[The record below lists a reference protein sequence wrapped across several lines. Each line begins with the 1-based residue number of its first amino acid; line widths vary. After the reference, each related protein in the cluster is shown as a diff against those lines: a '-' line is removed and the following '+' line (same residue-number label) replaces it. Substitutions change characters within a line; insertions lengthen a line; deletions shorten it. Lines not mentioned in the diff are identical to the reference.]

1 MDVKKTEKQ
10 STKTVVNT
18 TKLVHYSLM
27 LSIAWTIVIILF
39 ATWNVY
45 QTKQTTRAL
54 ANKEARSHFNK
65 DQAFRFWATTHGGV
79 YVSTNERTP
88 PNPHLK
94 HVPERDIISPS
105 GKKLTLMN
113 PAYMLRQVME
123 EFSKSYGVKGRIISL
138 KPFRTQNTPDKWEK
152 SALKAFESGVK
163 EVSELVDIKGE
174 PYMRLIQPMMT
185 KKGCLKCH
193 GFQGYK
199 VGDVRG
205 GVSISVPMSSYLS
218 QEGREIRQL
227 IISYVLIW
235 LFGVGVIYSGF
246 RGLRHRIAE
255 RNQAVIALHESEQ
268 KLSATLN
275 SIGDAVISTD
285 IKGHVAGMN
294 PVAEN
299 LTGWI
304 ESEALGQP
312 LSEVF
317 HIVNVTTRESVENP
331 HEKVLCK
338 GDIVE
343 LADHTVL
350 ISRGGTEFQIA
361 DSGAPIHRNGGVVQG
376 VVLVFR
382 DVTQEYHMEKEL
394 AESETKYR
402 TMMDSMKEPIY
413 ICSSDDTVEYMN
425 KAMIKRTGRDATG
438 EKCFFALHDLE
449 EQCSW
454 CMHDKILKKEYFELN
469 IVSPKDNRSYH
480 VSHSPLIHV
489 DGSISKLTVFRDMTE
504 MLKMES
510 QLRQAQK
517 MESIGTLAG
526 GIAHDFNNILFPIMG
541 HSEMLIDEVAGD
553 SNLKP
558 GLIEIFNGAQR
569 AKDLVQQ
576 ILTFSRQREQKLKPL
591 KIQAVVKEALK
602 LIRSS
607 LPATIEI
614 NLDIQE
620 DCGLIMADPTQI
632 HQIIMNLITNA
643 YHAMEETGG
652 CLDITIRKIELSI
665 NELIDST
672 MEPGAY
678 VCLTVADTGMGM
690 DKSITDRIFDPYFT
704 TKKEGKG
711 TGLGLSVIHGIVKSH
726 EGHISVYSEPGKG
739 TEFHVYLPE
748 TQSQADTQAM
758 KAFLPLEKGSEK
770 ILLVDDKQEIVSI
783 IAKMLDKLGYH
794 VTSRISGIEAFEAF
808 CADPYSFDLVITDLT
823 MPKITGDKLAGKIM
837 KIRPDIPVIL
847 CSGFSEMMS
856 KKKTKSL
863 GIKGFLMKPVLMND
877 LSHKIREVLDKNKN

>member
-1 MDVKKTEKQ
+1 MDAEKKVTQPAKTIIKP
-10 STKTVVNT
+10 TKIVGYALTLAIV
-18 TKLVHYSLM
+18 
-27 LSIAWTIVIILF
+27 WTIVTILF
-39 ATWNVY
+39 AAWNVY
-45 QTKQTTRAL
+45 QKKQTTRAL
-54 ANKEARSHFNK
+54 ANKEARSHFGK

-79 YVSTNERTP
+79 YVLTNERTP
-88 PNPHLK
+88 PNPYLK
-94 HVPERDIISPS
+94 HVPERDIITSS

-113 PAYMLRQVME
+113 PAYMLRQMME
-123 EFSKSYGVKGRIISL
+123 ESSNLYGVKGHIVSL
-138 KPFRTQNTPDKWEK
+138 KPLRAKNTPDEWEE
-152 SALKAFESGVK
+152 SALKAFERGLE
-163 EVSELVDIKGE
+163 EVSEFVDINGE
-174 PYMRLIQPMMT
+174 PYLRLIQPMMT

-199 VGDVRG
+199 LGDVRG
-205 GVSISVPMSSYLS
+205 GVGVSVPMSSYLG
-218 QEGREIRQL
+218 QELKEIRQL
-227 IISYVLIW
+227 IISYIFIW
-235 LFGVGVIYSGF
+235 LFGVGGIYSGF

-255 RNQAVIALHESEQ
+255 RNQAVIDLHESEQ

-275 SIGDAVISTD
+275 SIGDAVIATD
-285 IKGHVAGMN
+285 IKGHVAAMN
-294 PVAEN
+294 PVAEK

-304 ESEALGQP
+304 ESEALGHP

-317 HIVNVTTRESVENP
+317 HIVNVTTRKSVENP
-331 HEKVLCK
+331 HGKVMCK
-338 GDIVE
+338 GDVVA
-343 LADHTVL
+343 LANHTVL
-350 ISRGGTEFQIA
+350 ISRGGAEFQIA
-361 DSGAPIHRNGGVVQG
+361 DSGAPIRRDSGDVQG

-382 DVTQEYHMEKEL
+382 NVTEEYNMKKEL
-394 AESETKYR
+394 EESETKYR
-402 TMMDSMKEPIY
+402 TMMDSMKEPVY
-413 ICSSDDTVEYMN
+413 ICSSDYTVEYMN
-425 KAMIKRTGRDATG
+425 KAMIKRIGRDTTG

-454 CMHDKILKKEYFELN
+454 CMHDKIFKKEYFEFN

-504 MLKMES
+504 MLKIES

-541 HSEMLIDEVAGD
+541 YSEILIDEVDGD
-553 SNLKP
+553 SKLKP

-569 AKDLVQQ
+569 ARDLVQQ
-576 ILTFSRQREQKLKPL
+576 ILTFSRQREQELKPL

-614 NLDIQE
+614 NLDVKKN
-620 DCGLIMADPTQI
+620 CGLIMADPTQI

-652 CLDITIRKIELSI
+652 SLDINIKKIELSI

-672 MEPGAY
+672 MKPGTY
-678 VCLTVADTGMGM
+678 VCLTVADTGVGM

-704 TKKEGKG
+704 TKEEGKG

-739 TEFHVYLPE
+739 TEFHVYLPQI
-748 TQSQADTQAM
+748 QSQGDTQAM

-794 VTSRISGIEAFEAF
+794 VISRISGIEALEVF
-808 CADPYSFDLVITDLT
+808 CADPYSFDLIITDLT
-823 MPKITGDKLAGKIM
+823 MPNMTGDKLADKIM
-837 KIRPDIPVIL
+837 KIRPDIPLIL

-856 KKKTKSL
+856 KKKATSL
-863 GIKGFLMKPVLMND
+863 GIKGFLMKPVLMKD
-877 LSHKIREVLDKNKN
+877 LSKKIREVLDKK